1 MTDKEHYRLTFL
13 EKKEIALHLVT
24 QFFRLPEIREYVV
37 NDYIR
42 MDKANIDIIKH
53 FLAMQH
59 KDKSFEDLKIDIE
72 CEEPALHADLT
83 YLNNDML
90 MMFAEAIAHNIWIF
104 QVSRNADF
112 YTSDFPIVVKPHV
125 LNVRPMYMGLAKYG
139 GELTYPLSPSILL
152 TVYDRE
158 YFNSLGDKDCMF
170 IEATDK
176 EVRRQNMLRYFYAK
190 RHVFS
195 LHNDYRLID
204 RIYANEGHH
213 IFCSCN
219 LKTEIVSGFGRY

>member
-1 MTDKEHYRLTFL
+1 M
-13 EKKEIALHLVT
+13 
-24 QFFRLPEIREYVV
+24 
-37 NDYIR
+37 
-42 MDKANIDIIKH
+42 
-53 FLAMQH
+53 
-59 KDKSFEDLKIDIE
+59 
-72 CEEPALHADLT
+72 
-83 YLNNDML
+83 
-90 MMFAEAIAHNIWIF
+90 
-104 QVSRNADF
+104 SRNADF

-125 LNVRPMYMGLAKYG
+125 LNVRPMYMGLAQYG

-195 LHNDYRLID
+195 LHNDYSLID

-213 IFCSCN
+213 IFCNCN
-219 LKTEIVSGFGRY
+219 LKTEIISGFGRY